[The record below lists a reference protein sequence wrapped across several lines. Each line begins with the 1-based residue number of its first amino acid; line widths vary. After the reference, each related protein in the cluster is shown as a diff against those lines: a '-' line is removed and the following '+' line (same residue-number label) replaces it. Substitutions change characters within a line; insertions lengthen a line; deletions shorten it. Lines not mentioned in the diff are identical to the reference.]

1 MSRTHATHVTL
12 KAPNMR
18 SQLESEVK
26 SWRFEPCLSTWCKLV
41 MMDLPWSPRGRS
53 GWEKSIQARNSAVAC
68 GEELHQVLSSERIQ
82 WEAADRAPAERRL
95 WSARRTLQFVNQTE
109 GRLSRP
115 LARVCTLA
123 PENKDKS
130 IIAMWANIK
139 IKMTRPRSDSSVST
153 ASTPSDPVPSYF
165 CSFKLLSKWA
175 TGGKLR
181 SALGWQRHSRNIKDP
196 ILPFV
201 SVEAANNLDVC
212 RREGCDDK
220 YEMNHWQYIFI

>member
-1 MSRTHATHVTL
+1 MVRRCI
-12 KAPNMR
+12 R
-18 SQLESEVK
+18 SCQASASSGKLQTEPRQREVC
-26 SWRFEPCLSTWCKLV
+26 E
-41 MMDLPWSPRGRS
+41 
-53 GWEKSIQARNSAVAC
+53 
-68 GEELHQVLSSERIQ
+68 VL
-82 WEAADRAPAERRL
+82 AERC
-95 WSARRTLQFVNQTE
+95 SFDNQTE

-115 LARVCTLA
+115 LARVCILA

-139 IKMTRPRSDSSVST
+139 IKMTRPHSDSSVST

-175 TGGKLR
+175 TGGKLS

-212 RREGCDDK
+212 RREGCGDK